1 MFEINW
7 TELNLKLFISHQFI
21 TTNDIELCNMYVINE
36 GFIVVLK
43 TYSRTMDT
51 DLNKLCILFL
61 YFFIFFL
68 DKL

>member
-1 MFEINW
+1 
-7 TELNLKLFISHQFI
+7 
-21 TTNDIELCNMYVINE
+21 MYVINE